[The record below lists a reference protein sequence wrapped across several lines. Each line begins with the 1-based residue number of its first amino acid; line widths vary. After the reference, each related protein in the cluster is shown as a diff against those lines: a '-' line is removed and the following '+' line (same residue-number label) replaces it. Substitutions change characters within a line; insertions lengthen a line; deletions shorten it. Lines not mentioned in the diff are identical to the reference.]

1 MADEMSIELEDGE
14 LAPSSVV
21 SGPSSAA
28 ADVQLRAQLREAT
41 TVLRRRGQ
49 TDLAR
54 LALGLVDADL
64 RDVMWVLTDQVRG
77 GGDFSGDPLLFD
89 AFRHTIRMRLLNLS
103 QEAGYDDDEV
113 GEAFPAMVLEAAQY
127 AARLVQAYDIGDT
140 LGGAVVVPPASAAA
154 VRSLEKQTFRAATT
168 AGGEEED
175 DDGVTECGICL
186 DEFVDGGEVSVMPC
200 PSRREHKFHS
210 DCIYKWLAISN
221 VCPLCR
227 HELPAYYE

>member
-168 AGGEEED
+168 AGA
-175 DDGVTECGICL
+175 VCHPSTERRSHSTP
-186 DEFVDGGEVSVMPC
+186 VPAAKRMV
-200 PSRREHKFHS
+200 PSHRRWATQSGTPRRSKAQNHGP
-210 DCIYKWLAISN
+210 IGQ
-221 VCPLCR
+221 R
-227 HELPAYYE
+227 